1 MTKFLNLMNIFV
13 QIVKHQFLLIHQPI
27 LFILN
32 LIIPLTLHCLLFMNF
47 NRQVLDFISLTLM
60 VFMIFHFHNIFTV
73 SSFYVLLQ

>member
-60 VFMIFHFHNIFTV
+60 VFMVFNFHNIFTV
-73 SSFYVLLQ
+73 FSFSVL